1 MRIKGLVMESRRQ
14 FLIGVTSVSTATT
27 AGCSTNNDVTA
38 EKETE
43 ATGPEEV
50 VKQMGTAV
58 AEGNYESANE
68 FIHPDAPRREYTER
82 TANIVEQKEV
92 EEVSP
97 YKEGYIEQVAKSTK
111 KLDRKTIQSID
122 NDVQQAVTE
131 NGFDEY
137 SIVLSSSKLK
147 NESLDHPVWVIK
159 VGGEWY
165 VWI

>member
-111 KLDRKTIQSID
+111 NWTERLSNQSITMF
-122 NDVQQAVTE
+122 N
-131 NGFDEY
+131 
-137 SIVLSSSKLK
+137 KLLLK
-147 NESLDHPVWVIK
+147 MALTNIASYCHRLNSRMRV
-159 VGGEWY
+159 
-165 VWI
+165 